1 MNNSAISNLNDSSKN
16 IKWKQIWQLGN
27 KHLVVID
34 ESIIQKLGIND
45 DLITFVEQDLTDEGI
60 LMRVRR
66 LNWKC
71 PLIAYNLI

>member
-1 MNNSAISNLNDSSKN
+1 MNNSAISNLNSSPKDN
-16 IKWKQIWQLGN
+16 NWKQIWQFGN

-45 DLITFVEQDLTDEGI
+45 DLTTFVEPELTDEGI

-66 LNWKC
+66 FN
-71 PLIAYNLI
+71 

>member
-1 MNNSAISNLNDSSKN
+1 MNNSAISNLNNSPKDNK
-16 IKWKQIWQLGN
+16 KKQIWQLGN

-45 DLITFVEQDLTDEGI
+45 NVTFVEQELTDEGI

-66 LNWKC
+66 LN
-71 PLIAYNLI
+71 

>member
-1 MNNSAISNLNDSSKN
+1 MNNSAISNLNNSPKN
-16 IKWKQIWQLGN
+16 KKWKQIWQLGN

-66 LNWKC
+66 LN
-71 PLIAYNLI
+71 